1 MGASERAAAVWHPDE
16 TPEQLHDA
24 ALAAFSQWLDDSMR
38 GRTPEEVD
46 LHRTMK
52 VGEECG
58 EAIAALIGVTGAN
71 PRKGRTHTT
80 VELVGELLDVAVT
93 ALGAVEHF
101 TGNRGAARSMLD
113 DKILTV
119 AHRAGLI
126 GK

>member
-1 MGASERAAAVWHPDE
+1 MGASEKAAAAWHPE
-16 TPEQLHDA
+16 EAPEQLHDA

-38 GRTPEEVD
+38 GRTAEEVD

-52 VGEECG
+52 VAEECG

-80 VELVGELLDVAVT
+80 VDLVGELLDVAVT

-101 TGNRGAARSMLD
+101 TGNRGVARRVLD

-119 AHRAGLI
+119 AHRTGVMR
-126 GK
+126 